1 MGVDGGYTE
10 QDVAACAAAFTGHRL
25 DYYNYPY
32 AYYYDPAKADMTEKA
47 FLGTTV
53 VTGDDAMDAI
63 FARIECAHH
72 LCWKIWR
79 YFAGPDPSEAL
90 LQALALRFR
99 NDHNYEVIPL
109 LKDIFYSE
117 EFYEDG
123 NIGTQIKDPADWIG
137 AAVRSLES
145 TLLPQETLRQAM
157 QAMGYTPHRPPN
169 VAGWPEPIGSGNL
182 WLSAANLLFRMNLPA
197 AYTHRDR
204 SLFYGYAEHEHD
216 RFPEL
221 DFDELAP
228 PHLRG
233 RSEFPLLVERLRH
246 RLLPF
251 HRLRPA
257 QVRGL
262 YDAFC
267 ETLDS
272 SGSLEATKDLIRLM
286 MALPE
291 YQMQ

>member
-1 MGVDGGYTE
+1 M
-10 QDVAACAAAFTGHRL
+10 
-25 DYYNYPY
+25 
-32 AYYYDPAKADMTEKA
+32 
-47 FLGTTV
+47 
-53 VTGDDAMDAI
+53 
-63 FARIECAHH
+63 
-72 LCWKIWR
+72 
-79 YFAGPDPSEAL
+79 
-90 LQALALRFR
+90 
-99 NDHNYEVIPL
+99 
-109 LKDIFYSE
+109 
-117 EFYEDG
+117 
-123 NIGTQIKDPADWIG
+123 
-137 AAVRSLES
+137 
-145 TLLPQETLRQAM
+145 
-157 QAMGYTPHRPPN
+157 
-169 VAGWPEPIGSGNL
+169 
-182 WLSAANLLFRMNLPA
+182 
-197 AYTHRDR
+197 
-204 SLFYGYAEHEHD
+204 
-216 RFPEL
+216 